1 MQGTDNRTASKQYS
15 TDREQALVRLIN
27 CIIVVIYTAYCY
39 LNQLLSQTVVLI
51 YLAAIPFSLALLL
64 WSIKSPKGNKPRRI
78 VGMLA
83 DLGTTTAAMS
93 ISGEAAS
100 PLFLIYLWTTFGNGF
115 RYGKDYLY
123 LSMCLSLLGYS
134 VVLFISPYWREHLY
148 LGGGLLLTLSVLPI
162 YIAALL
168 KRIQA
173 ATEEAQKANL
183 AKSQF
188 LANMSHE
195 IRTPLNGVL
204 GMSDMLSSTKLSS
217 EQKEYANTI
226 QSSAKMLLALIEN
239 ILDFSKIEAG
249 KTELEDVDFDLHEVI
264 QSIVSMLFPQAE
276 RKGVSCKLHIA
287 ADVPYHLKGDSIH
300 LTQVLINLLGN
311 AAKFTEKGAIEL
323 NIYSLNSRNN
333 QVRLRFEVI
342 DTGIGMS
349 TNEQESIFEHFAQA
363 DQSISRRFGGT
374 GLGTTISKKLVEL
387 MGGKIG
393 VISEPD
399 VGSKFWFEL
408 DYYFYSRIDT
418 SVSAVEAGLPDEDEP
433 IVSNE
438 ATVLLIGTSGD
449 HRSSLVK
456 HLESWGFEWDHVEN
470 VDDAFILL
478 QIAIDENKPYDVAL
492 IDHKNLG
499 SEENVDALAAK
510 ISADPLTNQ
519 TNLILISHKDL
530 DQKRQL
536 SLLSSGYFCIL
547 KAPVEKRFLF
557 NALHATSLAQQKD
570 SKVTRLV
577 NFKSGED
584 AVEKPRILIGE
595 DNATNQKVIRTI
607 LEYAGYSV
615 DIYENGNEILDA
627 VEESNYDLIILD
639 MHMPE
644 INGVETA
651 KALRFIQ
658 TGNDRRPIIMLTA
671 DATENAI
678 KACQEAEVDV
688 FLTKPVES
696 EKLLAAIVKLLARQL
711 TFKDFE
717 SVEKPQILNQ
727 ESLDSLS
734 SLSKTRDFMPELIT
748 GFIAETK
755 QLTEQIGYELDLGN
769 YNEIEELAHAMKG
782 SAQNVGAVS
791 LGLLAA
797 ALVEQSQSREMSNL
811 AELYSELK
819 QEFEETIIA
828 LNKYLENRDS
838 SSL

>member
-1 MQGTDNRTASKQYS
+1 MQGSDNRLSRKQYS

-27 CIIVVIYTAYCY
+27 CIVVVIYTAFCY

-51 YLAAIPFSLALLL
+51 YIVAIPFYLALLF
-64 WSIKSPKGNKPRRI
+64 WSIKSPEGNKPRRI
-78 VGMLA
+78 IGMLA

-134 VVLFISPYWREHLY
+134 VVLIVSPYWGDHLY
-148 LGGGLLLTLSVLPI
+148 LGAGLMLTLSVLPI

-173 ATEEAQKANL
+173 ATEDAQKANL

-188 LANMSHE
+188 LANMSQE

-226 QSSAKMLLALIEN
+226 QSSARMLLALIEN

-264 QSIVSMLFPQAE
+264 QSIVAMLFPQAE
-276 RKGVSCKLHIA
+276 KKGVSCKLHIA

-311 AAKFTEKGAIEL
+311 ATKFTEKGAIEL
-323 NIYSLNSRNN
+323 NIYSLSSGNN

-342 DTGIGMS
+342 DTGIGM
-349 TNEQESIFEHFAQA
+349 TANEQDSIFEHFAQA

-387 MGGKIG
+387 MGGNMG
-393 VISEPD
+393 VINEPD

-408 DYYFYSRIDT
+408 DYIYSRFDV
-418 SVSAVEAGLPDEDEP
+418 SASAVETGLPDEDDP

-449 HRSSLVK
+449 HRSSLVQ

-478 QIAIDENKPYDVAL
+478 QIAIDEKKPYDVAL
-492 IDHKNLG
+492 IDHKYLG

-510 ISADPLTNQ
+510 ISTDPLTKQ
-519 TNLILISHKDL
+519 TNLILISHKEL
-530 DQKRQL
+530 DQERQL
-536 SLLSSGYFCIL
+536 SLLSAGYFCIL

-557 NALHATSLAQQKD
+557 NALHATSMAQQKD
-570 SKVTRLV
+570 SKITRLV
-577 NFKSGED
+577 NFKSGEN
-584 AVEKPRILIGE
+584 ATEKPRILIGE

-627 VEESNYDLIILD
+627 VEENSYELIILD

-644 INGVETA
+644 INGIETA

-658 TGNDRRPIIMLTA
+658 TGKDRRPIIMLTA
-671 DATENAI
+671 DATETAL

-696 EKLLAAIVKLLARQL
+696 EKLLAAIAKLSARQL
-711 TFKDFE
+711 TFIDFE
-717 SVEKPQILNQ
+717 STENAQILDQ
-727 ESLDSLS
+727 ESLDKLS

-755 QLTEQIGYELDLGN
+755 QLAEEMGYELDQGN
-769 YNEIEELAHAMKG
+769 YNEIEELAHAIKG

-791 LGLLAA
+791 LGLRATA
-797 ALVEQSQSREMSNL
+797 MVEQSQTRDMSIL

>member
-1 MQGTDNRTASKQYS
+1 MQGSEKRSSSKKYS

-27 CIIVVIYTAYCY
+27 CIVVVIYTTFCY

-51 YLAAIPFSLALLL
+51 YLAAIPFSLVLLL
-64 WSIKSPKGNKPRRI
+64 WSIKSPEGNKPRRI
-78 VGMLA
+78 IGMLA

-134 VVLFISPYWREHLY
+134 FVLIVSPYWGEHLY
-148 LGGGLLLTLSVLPI
+148 LGGGLMLTLSVLPI

-173 ATEEAQKANL
+173 ATEDAQKANL

-249 KTELEDVDFDLHEVI
+249 KTEIENVDFDLHEVI
-264 QSIVSMLFPQAE
+264 QSIVSILFPQAE
-276 RKGVSCKLHIA
+276 KKGVSCKLHIA
-287 ADVPYHLKGDSIH
+287 ADVPFNLKGDSIH

-311 AAKFTEKGAIEL
+311 ATKFTEKGTIEL
-323 NIYSLNSRNN
+323 NIYSLNSGNN

-342 DTGIGMS
+342 DTGIGM
-349 TNEQESIFEHFAQA
+349 TEKEQESIFEHFAQA

-374 GLGTTISKKLVEL
+374 GLGTTISKKLIEL
-387 MGGKIG
+387 MGGNIG
-393 VISEPD
+393 LNSEPD

-408 DYYFYSRIDT
+408 DYYFYSRGDAADT
-418 SVSAVEAGLPDEDEP
+418 AIEIEPPDEGDP

-438 ATVLLIGTSGD
+438 AAVLLIGTSGD

-478 QIAIDENKPYDVAL
+478 QIAIEENKPYDVAL

-499 SEENVDALAAK
+499 SEENAEALAAK
-510 ISADPLTNQ
+510 ISADPLTKE
-519 TNLILISHKDL
+519 TNLILLSHKEL

-536 SLLSSGYFCIL
+536 ALLSSGYFCIL
-547 KAPVEKRFLF
+547 RAPVEKRFLF
-557 NALHATSLAQQKD
+557 NALHATSVAHQKD

-577 NFKSGED
+577 NFKSGEE
-584 AVEKPRILIGE
+584 ATEKPRILIGE

-615 DIYENGNEILDA
+615 DIFENGNEILDA
-627 VEESNYDLIILD
+627 VEDKSYDLVILD

-644 INGVETA
+644 INGIETA

-658 TGNDRRPIIMLTA
+658 TGKDRRPIIMLTA
-671 DATENAI
+671 DATEEAL

-696 EKLLAAIVKLLARQL
+696 EKLLAAIAKLSARQL
-711 TFKDFE
+711 TFKDFNSAE
-717 SVEKPQILNQ
+717 SSQTLNQ
-727 ESLDSLS
+727 ETLDKLS
-734 SLSKTRDFMPELIT
+734 SLSRTRDFMPELIT

-755 QLTEQIGYELDLGN
+755 QLAENMSNEIEQGN
-769 YNEIEELAHAMKG
+769 YIEIEELAHAIKG

-791 LGLLAA
+791 LGLRAT
-797 ALVEQSQSREMSNL
+797 ALIEQSQSREMSNL
-811 AELYSELK
+811 AELFEELE
-819 QEFEETIIA
+819 QEFEETITA
-828 LNKYLENRDS
+828 LNKYLDNRA